1 MQGIFKKLKMIHVDI
16 LGHHYEIKIDY
27 ECSKNTRE
35 TIVNNKNILQVK
47 QIVNC

>member
-1 MQGIFKKLKMIHVDI
+1 MIRHVDI

-35 TIVNNKNILQVK
+35 TIVYNKNILQVK
-47 QIVNC
+47 QIVYR